1 MPSIAD
7 QIMKRLSEQKTG
19 WVCTPKDFLDMGSR
33 AAVDQA
39 LYRLVKAG
47 QLRRVGRGLYDV
59 PRMSNLLK
67 RLAPADLYS
76 AIAAVTRRDDA
87 RIMRSGSVYANLLGL
102 TNQVPAKVIYDTDG
116 TSRILNIA
124 GFSVRFRHA
133 PPSVMRWAGK
143 PGAVVVQALRWLGPY
158 ASKDPDV
165 IPILKRVL
173 PDYVKLD
180 LSQGIRY
187 MPVWMRPIAYD
198 VTNDKM
204 IGS

>member
-1 MPSIAD
+1 VSSIAD
-7 QIMKRLSEQKTG
+7 QIVKRLSEQKTG
-19 WVCTPKDFLDMGSR
+19 WVCTPKDFLDLGNR

-59 PRMSNLLK
+59 PRTSKLLK

-76 AIAAVTRRDDA
+76 AVAAVTRRDDA
-87 RIMRSGSVYANLLGL
+87 KIMRSGSVYANLLGL
-102 TNQVPAKVIYDTDG
+102 TNQVPAKVVYDTDG
-116 TSRILNIA
+116 TSRTLTIA
-124 GFSVRFRHA
+124 GFSVYFRHA

-143 PGAVVVQALRWLGPY
+143 PGARVVQALRWLGHY

-165 IPILKRVL
+165 VPILKRVL

-187 MPVWMRPIAYD
+187 MPGWMRPIVHD
-198 VTNDKM
+198 VTNNKAV
-204 IGS
+204 GS